1 MEKIR
6 VVQYGCGKM
15 AKYILR
21 YLHEH
26 GAQIVGAIDVNP
38 AVVGMDVGDF
48 AELGVKTGVLIR
60 NDADRVLDEC
70 DADVAI
76 VTLFSFIG
84 DICDHVEKCVKR
96 GINVI
101 TTCEEAIYPWTTSA
115 AAVNRL
121 DALAKE
127 TGCTVTGNMSSTKG
141 ASSSENVHT
150 VMIYQSMSGDA
161 DVGTSEFSMT
171 GGSLIGK
178 NGDLFYITNTHC
190 ILTLSGVTLKNEDPD
205 GYLLRVVG
213 NSASHGWGTAGSN
226 SVQVEFTA
234 DAQTLEGNILV
245 DTISALDR
253 LAHITQLLGC
263 DLKNPDFCLTLG
275 ILLRAELQQKRI
287 AQPRT

>member
-1 MEKIR
+1 MN
-6 VVQYGCGKM
+6 VTGGSYTSNG
-15 AKYILR
+15 Y
-21 YLHEH
+21 
-26 GAQIVGAIDVNP
+26 NSP
-38 AVVGMDVGDF
+38 AVYSTAAITVKN
-48 AELGVKTGVLIR
+48 AKLTANNSELLVIEGKNSI
-60 NDADRVLDEC
+60 
-70 DADVAI
+70 
-76 VTLFSFIG
+76 TLT
-84 DICDHVEKCVKR
+84 D
-96 GINVI
+96 
-101 TTCEEAIYPWTTSA
+101 
-115 AAVNRL
+115 
-121 DALAKE
+121 
-127 TGCTVTGNMSSTKG
+127 CTVSGNMSSTKG

-213 NSASHGWGTAGSN
+213 NFASHGWGTAGSN
-226 SVQVEFTA
+226 GAQVEFTA

-245 DTISALDR
+245 DTISTLDR

-263 DLKNPDFCLTLG
+263 DLKTPDFCLTLG